1 MRVWLPARQPSG
13 QSEDTQ
19 RGHETALGQT
29 PELAATAAVSRTA
42 SQPFV
47 KMVPMITN
55 ASSTRR
61 ANAELTA
68 EQLSLLPND
77 AVTARFRLSRDTRER
92 GLRHVAEIRRMLAER
107 AGSTGS
113 ATTGNVQA
121 LRPSH
126 ERAA

>member
-1 MRVWLPARQPSG
+1 MTWGDVIPA
-13 QSEDTQ
+13 T
-19 RGHETALGQT
+19 
-29 PELAATAAVSRTA
+29 V
-42 SQPFV
+42 SQPLV

-55 ASSTRR
+55 ASSPRR
-61 ANAELTA
+61 ANAESSA

-107 AGSTGS
+107 AHSST
-113 ATTGNVQA
+113 ATGNVQT
-121 LRPSH
+121 LRPDH